1 MQTLQAGR
9 ADVSHGRKNESEKG
23 RNRPPKSM
31 LSPKISLFLILTSL
45 LALYH
50 RSVTTTITSLTL
62 NPTIKTHIATSV
74 LDSSDAARKKSEAR
88 KKFEGA
94 WETIRSELLTH
105 FDRKNMP
112 IEAREWYKRVSLIG
126 QFVRLC

>member
-1 MQTLQAGR
+1 
-9 ADVSHGRKNESEKG
+9 
-23 RNRPPKSM
+23 M
-31 LSPKISLFLILTSL
+31 LRKISLFLVLISL

-50 RSVTTTITSLTL
+50 TTTITSLTP
-62 NPTIKTHIATSV
+62 NPTIKAHVATSV

-88 KKFEGA
+88 KKFKDA

-105 FDRKNMP
+105 FDGKNMP

-126 QFVRLC
+126 QFIRLC